1 MPKNIEKLIEC
12 LIEYLYWLST
22 LYRLKIKV
30 NIENI
35 IAMNKSHHVGN
46 TKIYFNMQYTAKRT
60 KVSKSKQFSGKAK
73 NTTNG

>member
-46 TKIYFNMQYTAKRT
+46 TKIYFNMQYTAKRV
-60 KVSKSKQFSGKAK
+60 KVSKSK
-73 NTTNG
+73 